1 MNRQNKSTYSEY
13 IAKAEDLADDVLRS
27 TKRYLPH
34 IARVCLIST
43 FLEDGIRMWTQWSE
57 QRKYMEDLWGMGG
70 FLSFLFVLINLIGQ
84 IAGCAMVLSRKK
96 VEIGVGILAG
106 VVVLQTILYNVIW
119 ELRFLMRNFAI
130 GGGLILLLAECKG
143 ETKSIFAGVPRL
155 DSNTPQTYLQ
165 LAGRL
170 LLVFMFMTLFRFDVS
185 FISIIQNIFGSTL
198 IILVGVGFKTKL
210 SSLVLVVW
218 LLCVNLYLNPFWM
231 YSADTFIQDY
241 LRYDF
246 FQYMSVI
253 GGLLLIVAHGPG
265 GLSVDDQ
272 KKKW

>member
-1 MNRQNKSTYSEY
+1 M
-13 IAKAEDLADDVLRS
+13 
-27 TKRYLPH
+27 
-34 IARVCLIST
+34 
-43 FLEDGIRMWTQWSE
+43 
-57 QRKYMEDLWGMGG
+57 
-70 FLSFLFVLINLIGQ
+70 
-84 IAGCAMVLSRKK
+84 
-96 VEIGVGILAG
+96 
-106 VVVLQTILYNVIW
+106 
-119 ELRFLMRNFAI
+119 
-130 GGGLILLLAECKG
+130 AECKA
-143 ETKSIFAGVPRL
+143 ESKSIFAGVPRL

-185 FISIIQNIFGSTL
+185 FISIIQNIFGSAL
-198 IILVGVGFKTKL
+198 VILVGVGFKTKL
-210 SSLVLVVW
+210 SSLVLVLW

-265 GLSVDDQ
+265 GISVDDQ